1 LEIGWHRLRKREKR
15 LTKNGSGAVAR
26 KFDESNKCGRVYAAP
41 IPRHPSWP
49 DGRGPADKLNLVNPI
64 NSSVSQRHKVAFLV
78 VVLVAIVALEAAAYR
93 WGGVYAVAAGRIWAV
108 MGIGFLILGSI
119 EIGRAARDDLK
130 QRNPAPVVLLVGILA
145 ATLPGIG
152 GVELLPI
159 YHEAPREAAH
169 GLRSLDQTDWIYTGY
184 GHIGYPN
191 RQYLIAAAPS
201 VVLGTGLIPLRLGF
215 GLPFVF
221 GMLLFWVGLRR
232 FLAGHQW
239 GSRAAPI
246 VALAVLAFPFAVE
259 HLHNYEQTIF
269 PLSATLAA
277 TGWFVLTAAAPSVPR
292 LLSLAWIGGLLG
304 CSYTPNLSS
313 WVLMIVS
320 LVWLA
325 IVSWREHR
333 PSWVVSY
340 GCVAIM
346 VACFGG
352 LSFLTRLDL
361 HKVETGHIKSTAG
374 SALVDGFSIFF
385 FGDPQIFVPA
395 VLYVPVMA
403 ALLLAVV
410 GRLGFPAF
418 TMAWWVV
425 GTLAAACILN
435 GNSLRPMT
443 IEMFRVLVV
452 VPPLLMLTTWFGR
465 RGAEKGLFRNCPPA
479 VAVFAVFLLVAQIC
493 SNLRSYADR
502 YKPSLKE
509 IAYADMLE
517 RRDDLRISPERPP
530 IIVLLTDRHDIG
542 NPDDL
547 MPYFFP
553 GFQLIRDPAE
563 FDPGSIAGRP
573 ILFYADADR
582 WRHDDPPWPGAGE
595 PSKIV
600 YDHPHHGH
608 TMVVWGHSGD

>member
-1 LEIGWHRLRKREKR
+1 MI
-15 LTKNGSGAVAR
+15 T
-26 KFDESNKCGRVYAAP
+26 
-41 IPRHPSWP
+41 
-49 DGRGPADKLNLVNPI
+49 
-64 NSSVSQRHKVAFLV
+64 SSVSQRHKTAFLV
-78 VVLVAIVALEAAAYR
+78 VVVIAIVALEAAAYR
-93 WGGVYAVAAGRIWAV
+93 WGGVYAVAAGRIWAL

-119 EIGRAARDDLK
+119 EIGRAARDDLR
-130 QRNPAPVVLLVGILA
+130 QRNPASVVMLVGILA

-159 YHEAPREAAH
+159 YHEAPREIAH
-169 GLRSLDQTDWIYTGY
+169 GLKSLDQTDWIYTGY

-201 VVLGTGLIPLRLGF
+201 AVLGTGLIPLRLGF

-221 GMLLFWVGLRR
+221 GILLFWVGLRR
-232 FLAGHQW
+232 FLADHHW

-246 VALAVLAFPFAVE
+246 AALAVLAFPFAID

-269 PLSATLAA
+269 PLAATLAA
-277 TGWFVLTAAAPSVPR
+277 TGWFVLTATAPSISR
-292 LLSLAWIGGLLG
+292 LLGLAWIGGLLG

-313 WVLMIVS
+313 WVLMIVA

-333 PSWVVSY
+333 PNLMVSN
-340 GCVAIM
+340 GFVAIM
-346 VACFGG
+346 VTCLGG
-352 LSFLTRLDL
+352 LSFVTRLDL

-374 SALVDGFSIFF
+374 SALSDGLSIFF

-403 ALLLAVV
+403 AILLAVV

-418 TMAWWVV
+418 AVGWWVV
-425 GTLAAACILN
+425 GTLVVACTLN
-435 GNSLRPMT
+435 GYSLRPMT

-452 VPPLLMLTTWFGR
+452 IPPLLVLTTWLGR

-479 VAVFAVFLLVAQIC
+479 VAVFVVFLLVVQIC
-493 SNLRSYADR
+493 WNLGSYAHR
-502 YKPSLKE
+502 YKPSLRE
-509 IAYADMLE
+509 IVYADMLE
-517 RRDDLRISPERPP
+517 RRDGLRISPERPP
-530 IIVLLTDRHDIG
+530 IIVLVTDRHDIG

-553 GFQLIRDPAE
+553 GFHLIRDPAE
-563 FDPGSIAGRP
+563 FDMGSTAGRP

-582 WRHDDPPWPGAGE
+582 WRHEDAPWPDAGE
-595 PSKIV
+595 PSRIV
-600 YDHPHHGH
+600 YDDPHRGH
-608 TMVVWGHSGD
+608 TMIAWGHSGF